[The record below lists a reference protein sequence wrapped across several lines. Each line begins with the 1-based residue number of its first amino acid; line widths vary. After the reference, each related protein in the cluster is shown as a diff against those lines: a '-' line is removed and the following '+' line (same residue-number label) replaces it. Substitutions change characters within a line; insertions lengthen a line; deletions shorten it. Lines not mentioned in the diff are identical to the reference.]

1 MMGRI
6 IAATLVMA
14 ILSFIFAI
22 ILTWAS
28 RKFKIVESSKL
39 VEIVKVLPKQNCGK
53 CGFPNCGAFAKA
65 IIEGKAKYGDCVVG
79 GEEVAKKIKGIMEK
93 SV

>member
-1 MMGRI
+1 MNRI
-6 IAATLVMA
+6 LAAALVMA
-14 ILSFIFAI
+14 ILSFIFAF
-22 ILTWAS
+22 ILAWAS
-28 RKFKIVESSKL
+28 KKFKIVESSKL

-79 GEEVAKKIKGIMEK
+79 GEEVAKKIKEIVEGEQ
-93 SV
+93 

>member
-1 MMGRI
+1 MNKI
-6 IAATLVMA
+6 LASTLVMA
-14 ILSFIFAI
+14 VLSLIFALILS
-22 ILTWAS
+22 WAS

-65 IIEGKAKYGDCVVG
+65 IIEGKTDYGDCVVG
-79 GEEVAKKIKGIMEK
+79 GEEVAKKIKGIMEGEQ
-93 SV
+93 